1 MEDFDFEKLHK
12 QPASV
17 PEGMFKQVRQRLVE
31 ERIRI
36 AQTHRQ
42 LMIGSALLL
51 VVGAF
56 NIGNVFLKKTEK
68 QPISNENIE
77 QILYKTYFDN
87 AIILSNEQ

>member
-1 MEDFDFEKLHK
+1 
-12 QPASV
+12 
-17 PEGMFKQVRQRLVE
+17 
-31 ERIRI
+31 
-36 AQTHRQ
+36 
-42 LMIGSALLL
+42 MIGSALLL

-56 NIGNVFLKKTEK
+56 NIGNVFLKKTKK